1 MTRPLL
7 TVIIPVYNG
16 ERFLEDAVHEVHKQ
30 GDPNYELIVVDD
42 GSTDG
47 TRELAERFAEA
58 IQYVH
63 QDNRGPAAARN
74 VGLERAR
81 GDYVAF
87 LDVDDQWPEGRL
99 ESMLHFLFADRSLE
113 VVMGRTHWV
122 LLPGERPVNEPKR
135 NPREWIAPKEPVI
148 AAMLGA
154 AVFRRTVFDRVG
166 MFDPTLRFAED
177 HDWFIRAKEQGVS
190 LKIVQDVTLF
200 ARTHRDNMTRGK
212 SWHDTQILSIL
223 RKSLNRRATE
233 GSGTGR
239 SLKKLA
245 DYAED

>member
-47 TRELAERFAEA
+47 TRELAERFAES

-81 GDYVAF
+81 GQRAA
-87 LDVDDQWPEGRL
+87 QRPQRRERHGWPEGG
-99 ESMLHFLFADRSLE
+99 
-113 VVMGRTHWV
+113 GR
-122 LLPGERPVNEPKR
+122 K
-135 NPREWIAPKEPVI
+135 
-148 AAMLGA
+148 
-154 AVFRRTVFDRVG
+154 D
-166 MFDPTLRFAED
+166 D
-177 HDWFIRAKEQGVS
+177 
-190 LKIVQDVTLF
+190 
-200 ARTHRDNMTRGK
+200 
-212 SWHDTQILSIL
+212 
-223 RKSLNRRATE
+223 
-233 GSGTGR
+233 
-239 SLKKLA
+239 
-245 DYAED
+245 